1 MQSWRDGDLVLG
13 DSALIGLEHDGLL
26 LHDVKR
32 ADGEIWW
39 CTARL
44 TVPGLVAEKERVSG
58 HYAVTFRDLI
68 EFFQQMAADW
78 RGWDGSRVYE
88 SLEHDLR
95 LEATHE
101 GSHVRLDVTLRQSS
115 QADGWRVS
123 ATLRLEPG
131 EQLSRAAVDVGALL
145 SV

>member
-1 MQSWRDGDLVLG
+1 MEPRRDEYPVIG
-13 DSALIGLEHDGLL
+13 DSACIGLRHDGLL

-32 ADGEIWW
+32 ADTEIWW
-39 CTARL
+39 CSARL

-68 EFFQQMAADW
+68 EFFEQMASDW
-78 RGWDGSRVYE
+78 RGWDGSRAYK

-101 GSHVRLDVTLRQSS
+101 GSHIRLDVTLHQSS
-115 QADGWRVS
+115 QPDGWRVS

-131 EQLSRAAVDVGALL
+131 EQLSRAAVDVRALL
-145 SV
+145 AV